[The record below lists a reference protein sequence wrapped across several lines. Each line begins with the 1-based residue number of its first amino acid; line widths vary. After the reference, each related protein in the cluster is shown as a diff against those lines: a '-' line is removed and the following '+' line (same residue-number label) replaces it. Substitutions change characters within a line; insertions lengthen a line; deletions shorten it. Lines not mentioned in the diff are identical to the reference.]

1 MGLMCRNF
9 FLVCIFLF
17 CSSSQARGVRD
28 IEILESGKSRE
39 ADALEVCKRFRPTVK
54 QIRNFFT
61 RAYPVEGYMFSHER
75 YSSCYAAGTLKFDD
89 GSSGKWD
96 LSSSGVA
103 TFIFTR
109 GDAVTLFYKNNKW
122 YDPFAC
128 TYGLGDVG
136 EC

>member
-1 MGLMCRNF
+1 RVTYSKL
-9 FLVCIFLF
+9 LV
-17 CSSSQARGVRD
+17 
-28 IEILESGKSRE
+28 
-39 ADALEVCKRFRPTVK
+39 PTDT
-54 QIRNFFT
+54 NLT
-61 RAYPVEGYMFSHER
+61 MAAYRYSHER

>member
-1 MGLMCRNF
+1 MCKS
-9 FLVCIFLF
+9 FLLGCVFLF
-17 CSSSQARGVRD
+17 CSSSQARGVKA
-28 IEILESGKSRE
+28 IEIIESGRSRE
-39 ADALEVCKRFRPTVK
+39 GDAVDVCRKFRLTVE
-54 QIRNFFT
+54 QVRNFFS

-75 YSSCYAAGTLKFDD
+75 YSSCYASGTLKFDD

-109 GDAVTLFYKNNKW
+109 GDAVTLYYKNNNW
-122 YDPFAC
+122 HDPFAC
-128 TYGLGDVG
+128 TYGLGDFG

>member
-1 MGLMCRNF
+1 MGMRSKSLLF
-9 FLVCIFLF
+9 SCIFLF
-17 CSSSQARGVRD
+17 CCASQARGVKS
-28 IEILESGKSRE
+28 IEIHEYGKSR
-39 ADALEVCKRFRPTVK
+39 DAEMAGACKKFRPTVK
-54 QIRNFFT
+54 QVRNFFL
-61 RAYPVEGYMFSHER
+61 RAYPVEGYMLSHER
-75 YSSCYAAGTLKFDD
+75 YSSCYATGALKFDD
-89 GSSGKWD
+89 GSSGTWK

-109 GDAVTLFYKNNKW
+109 GDVVTLYYKNNKW